1 MRVGSVASSMTDP
14 STVFANLNSQQA
26 ANPTAILLAA
36 QYFTYQQFKTT
47 AYTGGDV
54 TVVNDRIYDV
64 AGRNP
69 YETKTA
75 FAVAPMKYN
84 LQGSTFAFKMQ
95 SNMVYTNSPY
105 ALSWIQIDFGNG
117 QGYQTI
123 TLDNTI
129 NVTYTSVDS
138 IIEKALRFFGEL
150 FC

>member
-84 LQGSTFAFKMQ
+84 LQGFSEPAALNLFKRPLGLTFMTEA
-95 SNMVYTNSPY
+95 
-105 ALSWIQIDFGNG
+105 
-117 QGYQTI
+117 
-123 TLDNTI
+123 
-129 NVTYTSVDS
+129 
-138 IIEKALRFFGEL
+138 
-150 FC
+150 